1 MNTHP
6 FQLPRYPD
14 LLQGKKLM
22 YVHGF
27 GSSAQSGTVGRLRE
41 MLPSATIIVEDL
53 PLHPQEAMN
62 LLHALTESEKPDLIL
77 GTSMGGMYTEMLHGF
92 DRILVNPAF
101 EMGETMKEHGM
112 IGAQAYQNPRK
123 DGVQE
128 FLVNKALVK
137 EYAAVT
143 QSCFT
148 EVNPEEQKRVYGLF
162 GDEDDTVH
170 TYDLFA
176 GHYPQAIR
184 FHGGHRMNDRSFMH
198 AVLPVIRWVDD
209 RQENRKRPIVYLH
222 INCLRGN
229 FDKPEGSSQKAFGLL
244 LEHYE
249 VYFVAP
255 SLSTNPAGM
264 EEMMAWIFRYF
275 DAPTWNH
282 VIFTNQ
288 KHLLI
293 GDYIIDRNPEESFV
307 NTLIEF
313 GSDEFKTWDAVI
325 DYFTLLG
332 GQ

>member
-1 MNTHP
+1 
-6 FQLPRYPD
+6 
-14 LLQGKKLM
+14 M
-22 YVHGF
+22 YIHGF

-41 MLPSATIIVEDL
+41 MLPSATIIAEDL
-53 PLHPQEAMN
+53 PLHPQEAVN
-62 LLHALTESEKPDLIL
+62 LLHAMTESEKPDLIL
-77 GTSMGGMYTEMLHGF
+77 GTSMGGMYAEMLHGF

-112 IGAQAYQNPRK
+112 IGAQTYQNPRK

-137 EYAAVT
+137 EYATVT
-143 QSCFT
+143 RSCFT
-148 EVNPEEQKRVYGLF
+148 AVIPEEQKRVYGLF

-176 GHYPQAIR
+176 RHYPRAIR

-222 INCLRGN
+222 INSLRGN
-229 FDKPEGSSQKAFGLL
+229 FDKPEGCSQKAFGMF

-255 SLSTNPAGM
+255 SLSTRPDGP
-264 EEMMAWIFRYF
+264 EETMAWLFRHF

-293 GDYIIDRNPEESFV
+293 GDYIIDRSPEESFV

-313 GSDEFKTWDAVI
+313 GSDDFKTWDAVI
-325 DYFTLLG
+325 DYFKLLG